1 MSIDQDYLRAGN
13 SQTPCEE
20 LRKLFADTNVRVRR
34 RVAEN
39 SNTPLDVLRT
49 MSDDPDDEVRIA
61 VASNPGCPSDVIEKI
76 VNDESVFVRFEL
88 AEDPRL
94 PEELLQRLA
103 EDDNAYVK
111 DQAQRTLAGIA
122 LEKAL
127 TEIGFEPVCG
137 ESEKLGEMLVQSKK
151 LRAEQM
157 EQFLRM
163 SRDGKIPLGRVLA
176 QTRALP
182 RPVIVQALNLQMQVR
197 RHQLCAVDAIKQLR
211 IYQ

>member
-1 MSIDQDYLRAGN
+1 MSIDQDYLKACN
-13 SQTPCEE
+13 SQTPCDE
-20 LRKLFADTNVRVRR
+20 LRKLFADNNVRVRR

-49 MSDDPDDEVRIA
+49 MAADPDDEVRIA
-61 VASNPGCPSDVIEKI
+61 VASNPGCPNDVIEKI

-88 AEDPRL
+88 AEDPHL

-111 DQAQRTLAGIA
+111 DQAMRTLAGIA

-127 TEIGFEPVCG
+127 SEIGFESVCG
-137 ESEKLGEMLVQSKK
+137 ESERLGEMLVQSKK

-157 EQFLRM
+157 EQFLRTG
-163 SRDGKIPLGRVLA
+163 RDNKIPLGRVLV

-182 RPVIVQALNLQMQVR
+182 RPVIVLALKLQMQVR
-197 RHQLCAVDAIKQLR
+197 RQQLSSSEAIKQLR